1 MRTLK
6 EKIQA
11 IEWFNITNKLKEIL
25 LQINKDFAVKSN
37 VTETITVDGK
47 VITITNG
54 IITNVADE

>member
-1 MRTLK
+1 MRTLRQ
-6 EKIQA
+6 KIQA
-11 IEWFNITNKLKEIL
+11 FEWFNITNKLKDIL
-25 LQINKDFAVKSN
+25 LDINDTFATKSN